1 MECKGSQGCVDKSKG
16 CVDSLEGVL
25 AGGGVVVARSDY
37 GAEWMAG
44 SQR

>member
-1 MECKGSQGCVDKSKG
+1 MESRESEGCVDMSKG